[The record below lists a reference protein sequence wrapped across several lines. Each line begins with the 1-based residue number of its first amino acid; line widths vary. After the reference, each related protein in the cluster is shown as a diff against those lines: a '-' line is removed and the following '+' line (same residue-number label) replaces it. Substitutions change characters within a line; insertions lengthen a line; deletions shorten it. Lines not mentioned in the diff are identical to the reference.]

1 MTRFA
6 IICIAITAAVG
17 TTACGKKD
25 SGSGGGGASAKTI
38 DVAPIN
44 AIVPAALKDK
54 LVFEKRDIVLER
66 GRHNTTYTLA
76 APKGWTQQMK
86 SFGGLEPDRKDL
98 GFFTKFD
105 VGSNCDGTCEPKNWE
120 EVSDK
125 VNFAPM
131 AKSGKVLKDEKAK
144 GHRTMIVEAN
154 DGSTTSVITAW
165 WNDGDRKYFTC
176 TATLDKEVKDAA
188 QAFEKACQNVN
199 IDGDD

>member
-6 IICIAITAAVG
+6 LICIVIATA
-17 TTACGKKD
+17 ACGKKD
-25 SGSGGGGASAKTI
+25 TGGAGGGGGKAV

-76 APKGWTQQMK
+76 APKGWTQRMK

-120 EVSDK
+120 EVANK
-125 VNFAPM
+125 VNFAPI
-131 AKSGKVLKDEKAK
+131 AASGKVLKDEKAP
-144 GHRTMIVEAN
+144 GRRTMIAEAS
-154 DGSTTSVITAW
+154 DGSTTSIVVAW
-165 WNDGDRKYFTC
+165 WKEGESRYWTC
-176 TATLDKEVKDAA
+176 TATLDKEIKDAA
-188 QAFEKACQNVN
+188 AAFEKACGNVT